1 MTESPGRSDSEIHR
15 VVFLDFD
22 GVLVCWDEAELSR
35 PCVMA
40 LDRLLRESHAH
51 VVVSSS
57 WRERMDLPAM
67 LVELRAA
74 GFEGRL
80 ADVTPIRVAGTRSD
94 EIALWLDGRDA
105 VQLVVLDDEPMDAR
119 FASRQVRT
127 DEYRG
132 LTERDIDRA
141 LALFGVGGN
150 ARS

>member
-1 MTESPGRSDSEIHR
+1 MAEARRRSDAKPRR

-22 GVLVCWDEAELSR
+22 GVLVPWDEAECSR
-35 PCVMA
+35 PCVLA

-67 LVELRAA
+67 LAELRTA
-74 GFEGRL
+74 GFQGRL
-80 ADVTPIRVAGTRSD
+80 HNTTPICAAGTRSD

-105 VQLVVLDDEPMDAR
+105 VQFVVLDDEPMDAR
-119 FASRQVRT
+119 FVSHQVRT

-150 ARS
+150 PRS